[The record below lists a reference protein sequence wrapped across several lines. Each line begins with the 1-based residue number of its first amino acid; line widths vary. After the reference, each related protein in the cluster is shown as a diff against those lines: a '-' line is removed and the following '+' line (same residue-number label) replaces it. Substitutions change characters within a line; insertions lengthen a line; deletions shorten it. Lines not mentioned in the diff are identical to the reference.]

1 MHASAA
7 EAGRDPTGS
16 GEGRMNDEDRG
27 AEAPFRQDSGG
38 SEAAMPPDAWQHLAY
53 CPNCGSRLEKRQ
65 CKARCFRC
73 GYFQDCSD
81 TIV

>member
-1 MHASAA
+1 MKTDADPRESAPP
-7 EAGRDPTGS
+7 RD
-16 GEGRMNDEDRG
+16 DD
-27 AEAPFRQDSGG
+27 AV
-38 SEAAMPPDAWQHLAY
+38 DAWAHLAY

-73 GYFQDCSD
+73 GFFQDCSD